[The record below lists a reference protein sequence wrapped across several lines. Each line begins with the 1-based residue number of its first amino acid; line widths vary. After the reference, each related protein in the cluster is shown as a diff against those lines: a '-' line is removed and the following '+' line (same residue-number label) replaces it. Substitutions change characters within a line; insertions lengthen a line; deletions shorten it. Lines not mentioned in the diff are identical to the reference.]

1 MVDLNGVSGQQAL
14 ETKETTAR
22 KSSGASTRE
31 QEKSDKAQQ
40 SDSIELSPEVT
51 KALAAEASF
60 DSEKVEKIKQA
71 IADGEYPVDSK
82 RVAQS
87 MVDLEKLL

>member
-1 MVDLNGVSGQQAL
+1 MVDLNGISGQQAL
-14 ETKETTAR
+14 ETKEATAR
-22 KSSGASTRE
+22 KSTGASTKE
-31 QEKSDKAQQ
+31 QDKADKAQQ

-51 KALAAEASF
+51 RALAAEASF

-87 MVDLEKLL
+87 MVELEKLL